1 MLRSVVSTRP
11 KDAYIRSGA
20 PRMDLTSLIETHL
33 DLPRLSKDLDEIGH
47 AARVWSVRRWTR
59 LDMSTLFDAA
69 KGFRALTLDHFVPAS
84 TPALVEVIH
93 DGKNSL
99 PAHTYFDKR
108 FCRPKAVT
116 GTERLYGYN
125 HHSLSA
131 FSGAGYFV
139 AHPSP
144 EGGEVAIDYTVV
156 PDAAPPGWPRIAP
169 SQAGFGRFVYGGMV
183 DVMRG
188 LSTHVSIGRATIDGR
203 PVDRW
208 FVLVRDDPRCPVPA
222 S

>member
-1 MLRSVVSTRP
+1 
-11 KDAYIRSGA
+11 
-20 PRMDLTSLIETHL
+20 MDLTSLIETHA

-59 LDMSTLFDAA
+59 DDMRILFDAA
-69 KGFRALTLDHFVPAS
+69 KGFRPVTLDHFVPAS
-84 TPALVEVIH
+84 TPALVEVVH

-99 PAHTYFDKR
+99 PAHTLFDKR
-108 FCRPKAVT
+108 FCRPKAAA
-116 GTERLYGYN
+116 GGERLFGYN

-131 FSGAGYFV
+131 FSGPGFFV
-139 AHPSP
+139 VRPSMDP
-144 EGGEVAIDYTVV
+144 GEVLIDYTIV
-156 PDAAPPGWPRIAP
+156 PDAAPPGWPRIVA
-169 SQAGFGRFVYGGMV
+169 SDAGFGRFVYGGTI

-188 LSTHVSIGRATIDGR
+188 LSAQVSIGRATSQGR

-208 FVLVRDDPRCPVPA
+208 FVLVRDDSRAQAPA